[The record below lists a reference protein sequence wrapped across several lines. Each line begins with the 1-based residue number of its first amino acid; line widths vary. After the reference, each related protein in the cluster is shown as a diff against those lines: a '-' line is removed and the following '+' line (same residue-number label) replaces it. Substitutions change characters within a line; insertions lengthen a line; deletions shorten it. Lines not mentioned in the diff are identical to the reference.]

1 MFSKLL
7 SVHLR
12 FIGLQVY
19 VGAVH
24 YEIGGVEE
32 PRFHL
37 LGIYKILKTKG
48 GLMRVI
54 KNTIEK

>member
-1 MFSKLL
+1 MF
-7 SVHLR
+7 
-12 FIGLQVY
+12 GLQVY
-19 VGAVH
+19 IGAVI
-24 YEIGGVEE
+24 YETGDVEE

-54 KNTIEK
+54 KNTFKE